1 MKLSNIEFMAQAIVE
16 LKRVECDFIEYKKSV
31 EQRASILKTACA
43 YANNYMNR
51 EVGLILIGVEE
62 MDEETGEKA
71 VPKRPVIGI
80 DEAKLETTENVLK
93 SLLAEVHPRIAYHLL
108 DVEVD
113 SRKVLVVAVEPGS
126 DGPYETSQRA
136 EHDKGIRLRA
146 GRYIRVRRDTRLPNR
161 REEFELLKKFA
172 DFHFS
177 SELNE
182 TATLDDL
189 NYEWMREYL
198 VRTGAA
204 QDVRALPKL
213 EMAQALGLVSDSE
226 YGVYRAKNFAV
237 LMFADCPQDFIPYAR
252 VEIIR
257 EAKDTDKM
265 EATVFD
271 GPIWMQVLRAKDF
284 FEEVIQRSYT
294 VREEGL
300 LGHRMV
306 YNWPETTFA
315 ELLTN
320 AVLHKEYDKREYV
333 GVYVYED
340 TLSFINH
347 NRPLPP
353 VTIEDMNTQEE
364 FRDREYLNPELKEM
378 FHALGLIES
387 YGSGIRRAKHAMAE
401 NGNPPLLFEPL
412 NDTDDYTM
420 VTCPINEEY
429 AYIRD
434 HEDVATRKTGT
445 TPTTQEA
452 SMETTPIGVGATEEE
467 PVFPD
472 ETPSKRAKTTP
483 NTQERSATT
492 TPVDRESTPKE
503 YLPTPKTIEEEANI
517 STYDRILILI
527 ATNPL
532 ISAKDMGDM
541 LGITRDGV
549 RYHLRNM
556 VANGK
561 IKHEG
566 SSRNGRWVI
575 VDKEDNHA

>member
-1 MKLSNIEFMAQAIVE
+1 MQLSNIEFMARAIVE
-16 LKRVECDFIEYKKSV
+16 LGRVECDFIEYKRSDASK
-31 EQRASILKTACA
+31 ASILKTACA

-51 EVGLILIGVEE
+51 EIGLILIGVEE
-62 MDEETGEKA
+62 LDEETGEKA
-71 VPKRPVIGI
+71 VPKRPVMGV
-80 DEAKLETTENVLK
+80 DEALLEGVENGLK
-93 SLLAEVHPRIAYHLL
+93 SLLANIHPRITYHLL

-113 SRKVLVVAVEPGS
+113 ERKVLVVAVEPGA
-126 DGPYETSQRA
+126 DGPYETSAKA
-136 EHDKGIRLRA
+136 ERDKGIRLKA

-189 NYEWMREYL
+189 NYEWIREYL
-198 VRTGAA
+198 VRTHAA
-204 QDVRALPKL
+204 QDVRTLPKL
-213 EMAQALGLVSDSE
+213 EMAQALGLVSGSE
-226 YGVYRAKNFAV
+226 YGGYRAKNFAV
-237 LMFADCPQDFIPYAR
+237 LMFADRPQDFIPYAR

-257 EAKDTDKM
+257 EAKDTDRM

-271 GPIWMQVLRAKDF
+271 GPIWMQVIRAKDF

-320 AVLHKEYDKREYV
+320 AVLHKEYDKKQYV
-333 GVYVYED
+333 GVYVYRD

-353 VTIEDMNTQEE
+353 VTIEDLNNEVE
-364 FRDREYLNPELKEM
+364 FHDRNYLNPEIKEM

-387 YGSGIRRAKHAMAE
+387 YGSGIRRAKHAMAY

-420 VTCPINEEY
+420 VTCPINEEF

-434 HEDVATRKTGT
+434 HEDVATRKTSEMATPNEWVT
-445 TPTTQEA
+445 TPNEGVTTPNAQCATPNLEVFTPNA
-452 SMETTPIGVGATEEE
+452 QHTTPNKGNTTPISTVIDKDRDRTQGTAMDDDTGCRIVALIEGN
-467 PVFPD
+467 
-472 ETPSKRAKTTP
+472 PSM
-483 NTQERSATT
+483 SAR
-492 TPVDRESTPKE
+492 DMA
-503 YLPTPKTIEEEANI
+503 EA
-517 STYDRILILI
+517 
-527 ATNPL
+527 
-532 ISAKDMGDM
+532 

-549 RYHLRNM
+549 RYHLKKLTALGVIR
-556 VANGK
+556 
-561 IKHEG
+561 HEG
-566 SSRNGRWVI
+566 TARSGRWKVN
-575 VDKEDNHA
+575 KEDKDA

>member
-1 MKLSNIEFMAQAIVE
+1 MQVSNIAFMSQAILE
-16 LKRVECDFIEYKKSV
+16 LNRVECDFIEYKKSA

-51 EVGLILIGVEE
+51 EIGLIFIGVEE
-62 MDEETGEKA
+62 LDEEDGTKA
-71 VPKRPVIGI
+71 VPKHPIAGI
-80 DEAKLETTENVLK
+80 KVEMLETTENGLK
-93 SLLAEVHPRIAYHLL
+93 SLLAEVHPRISYHFL
-108 DVEVD
+108 DIEVD
-113 SRKVLVVAVEPGS
+113 GRTCLVVAVEPGT
-126 DGPYETSQRA
+126 DGPYQTSAKA
-136 EHDKGIRLRA
+136 ERNKDIGLRA
-146 GRYIRVRRDTRLPNR
+146 GRYIRVRRDTRMPNK

-189 NYEWMREYL
+189 NYEWMKEYL

-213 EMAQALGLVSDSE
+213 QMAQALGLVSGSE
-226 YGVYRAKNFAV
+226 YGGYRAKNFAV
-237 LMFADCPQDFIPYAR
+237 LMFADRPQDYIPYAR

-257 EAKDTDKM
+257 EAKDTDRM

-271 GPIWMQVLRAKDF
+271 GPIWMQVMRAKDF

-306 YNWPETTFA
+306 YNWPDVAFA

-320 AVLHKEYDKREYV
+320 AVLHKEYDKKQYV
-333 GVYVYED
+333 GVYVYQN

-364 FRDREYLNPELKEM
+364 FRDRNYLNPEITRM

-387 YGSGIRRAKHAMAE
+387 YGSGIRRAKRAMAH
-401 NGNPPLLFEPL
+401 NGNPPLYFEPT
-412 NDTDDYTM
+412 NDVDDYTM
-420 VTCPINEEY
+420 VTCPINEEF

-434 HEDVATRKTGT
+434 HEDVATRNPSEKTVTNEQETTPKIQGT
-445 TPTTQEA
+445 TPKSDKIRGEFGVDATPIPRK
-452 SMETTPIGVGATEEE
+452 TTPIEGDV
-467 PVFPD
+467 
-472 ETPSKRAKTTP
+472 SMRKRIVTM
-483 NTQERSATT
+483 
-492 TPVDRESTPKE
+492 
-503 YLPTPKTIEEEANI
+503 I
-517 STYDRILILI
+517 SQ
-527 ATNPL
+527 NPL
-532 ISAKDMGDM
+532 LSAKDMSDM

-549 RYHLRNM
+549 RYHLKRLISDGVIM
-556 VANGK
+556 
-561 IKHEG
+561 HEG
-566 SSRNGRWVI
+566 SSRNGRWAVI
-575 VDKEDNHA
+575 NKEHNDG